1 MKDGFSVAM
10 VIVSLFFIYFL
21 GFLQGYS
28 NGHKNGKI
36 DTLKE
41 YIVEL
46 NNKDK

>member
-1 MKDGFSVAM
+1 M
-10 VIVSLFFIYFL
+10 VLVLRWLLYLYFFIYFL